1 MSIFTDFVCKKIN
14 EVSGL
19 TPTQKNV
26 LATEYR
32 NGNIPLSELLRAR
45 KSKKEQESLK
55 ERCEEAVLSTYFNQ
69 NSTGNVIRRINN
81 PHYGYKP
88 IDAGVFWTTVATKQG
103 YKKQE
108 HFSGR

>member
-45 KSKKEQESLK
+45 KSKKE
-55 ERCEEAVLSTYFNQ
+55 
-69 NSTGNVIRRINN
+69 
-81 PHYGYKP
+81 
-88 IDAGVFWTTVATKQG
+88 
-103 YKKQE
+103 
-108 HFSGR
+108 